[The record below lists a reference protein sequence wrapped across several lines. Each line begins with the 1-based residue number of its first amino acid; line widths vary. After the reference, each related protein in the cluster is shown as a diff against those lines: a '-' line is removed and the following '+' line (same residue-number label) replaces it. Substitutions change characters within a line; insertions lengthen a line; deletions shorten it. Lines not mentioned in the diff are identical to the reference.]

1 VITVEICFL
10 TDPKSILTMFSE
22 EEFLQ
27 LLDSYFPQTGQNNSG
42 LGRGDD
48 CAIWCAG
55 QDLCITSDLFLEDV
69 HFRRQYFSPA
79 DIGYKALAVNISD
92 VAGMGGIPEGFNM
105 SLMMPENLG
114 LEFWQ
119 QLLGGMA
126 DLALEQ
132 NILLCGGDLSLA
144 RGLGVD
150 ITIWG
155 SAAGRSFLKR
165 KQCLEGD
172 ILFCAGNLGLARVGL
187 NVLES
192 GQGRPRYPAGCEA
205 HLRPRIMLPEA
216 TLIAQEGAVRGLMD
230 VSDGLAR
237 DLPRFL
243 GPGLGAEIWLQGQD
257 LHQEVLDYAGELG
270 CDPLELALLGGED
283 YALLGAVGPQG
294 VLGLQQR
301 LPELKV
307 LGKVL
312 GEPGL
317 RLQGRKLV
325 LEGFDHFKH

>member
-1 VITVEICFL
+1 
-10 TDPKSILTMFSE
+10 MFSE

-27 LLDSYFPQTGQNNSG
+27 LLDGFFPGAGQQRLR

-48 CAIWCAG
+48 CAVWSGG

-79 DIGYKALAVNISD
+79 DIGYKALAVNVSD
-92 VAGMGGIPEGFNM
+92 VAAMGGIPEGFNL
-105 SLMMPENLG
+105 SLMLPENLG
-114 LEFWQ
+114 LDFWQ

-126 DLALEQ
+126 DLAQKQ
-132 NILLCGGDLSLA
+132 NILLCGGDLSRASIL
-144 RGLGVD
+144 GLD

-155 SAAGRSFLKR
+155 RPAGNRFLQR
-165 KQCLEGD
+165 RQCQTGD
-172 ILFCAGNLGLARVGL
+172 ILFCAGNPGLARVGL
-187 NVLES
+187 KVLES

-216 TLIAQEGAVRGLMD
+216 ALIAQEGTVRGLMD

-243 GPGLGAEIWLQGQD
+243 GPGLGAEIWLQEQD
-257 LHQEVLDYAGELG
+257 LHQEVLDYANSLD
-270 CDPLELALLGGED
+270 CNPLELALLGGED
-283 YALLGAVGPQG
+283 YALLGALEPEGCS
-294 VLGLQQR
+294 GLQQK
-301 LPELKV
+301 LPELKI

-312 GEPGL
+312 DKPGL
-317 RLQGRKLV
+317 RLQGRELE
-325 LEGFDHFKH
+325 LEGFDHFRQ